1 MVILWLGPLFE
12 SLTKNCLASI
22 VIVALKSLLFQLKDF
37 FNLWKINKLE
47 AVRNIISKI
56 RFKSIF
62 K

>member
-22 VIVALKSLLFQLKDF
+22 VIVALKSLLFQFKDF

-47 AVRNIISKI
+47 AVRKTYSKVN
-56 RFKSIF
+56 FKSII

>member
-22 VIVALKSLLFQLKDF
+22 VIVALKSLLFQFKDF

-47 AVRNIISKI
+47 AVRNTYSKVN
-56 RFKSIF
+56 FKSII